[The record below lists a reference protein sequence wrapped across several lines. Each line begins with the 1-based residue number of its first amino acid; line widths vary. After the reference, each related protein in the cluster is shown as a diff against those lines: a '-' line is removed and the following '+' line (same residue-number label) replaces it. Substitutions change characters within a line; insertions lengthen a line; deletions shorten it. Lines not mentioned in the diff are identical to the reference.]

1 MINDILKPGII
12 LFIIAAIAA
21 GLLGVVNSATE
32 KPIEEQEIKT
42 MNEAKNVVFPGEDLE
57 FSEETEVPS
66 ENLSGLS
73 SLAYSI
79 GKDKKTGNTVGYA
92 VKSAAK
98 GYGGDISIMVGIS
111 QDGTVKG
118 ISILSHSET
127 PGLGANAD
135 NDSFKNQYKD
145 KKAPFEVVKSG
156 ASGSNSDATY
166 IDAITSAT
174 ITSKAVTTAVNG
186 AVEYCMSELIKEG
199 A

>member
-12 LFIIAAIAA
+12 LFVIAAIAA

-32 KPIEEQEIKT
+32 KPIKEQEIKT
-42 MNEAKNVVFPGEDLE
+42 MNEAKNLE

-73 SLAYSI
+73 SLAYSV
-79 GKDKKTGNTVGYA
+79 GKDETGNITGYA

-98 GYGGDISIMVGIS
+98 GYGGDISIMVGVS
-111 QDGTVKG
+111 KDGTVKG
-118 ISILSHSET
+118 ISILGHSET

-156 ASGSNSDATY
+156 ASGNNSEVTY

-186 AVEYCMSELIKEG
+186 AVYYCKSELIKEG

>member
-1 MINDILKPGII
+1 
-12 LFIIAAIAA
+12 
-21 GLLGVVNSATE
+21 
-32 KPIEEQEIKT
+32 
-42 MNEAKNVVFPGEDLE
+42 MNEAKNMVFPGENLE

-73 SLAYSI
+73 SLAYSV
-79 GKDKKTGNTVGYA
+79 GKDETGNITGYA

-98 GYGGDISIMVGIS
+98 GYGGDISIMVGVS
-111 QDGTVKG
+111 KDGTVKG
-118 ISILSHSET
+118 ISILGHSET

-156 ASGSNSDATY
+156 ASGNNSEVTY

-186 AVEYCMSELIKEG
+186 AVYYCKSELIKEG